1 MTKEHITIQQRF
13 ESACTHVQAD
23 QSLLYGVH
31 VYNGRVKIMKNPLRI
46 WKFRIGHVEIKYGI
60 ETKFFFFYTIQ
71 SFLTFTKSRYYSV
84 LLR

>member
-13 ESACTHVQAD
+13 ESACSHMQAD

-31 VYNGRVKIMKNPLRI
+31 VYNGRVKIMKNPFRI
-46 WKFRIGHVEIKYGI
+46 WKFRIGHVVINTELKQG
-60 ETKFFFFYTIQ
+60 FYTMQ